1 MLEDPSYRIRYDE
14 DAGPVQ
20 RPYSITDGRTQPDIA
35 LELESLVCAT
45 GDVPDRL
52 DPMLEEVLHL
62 CQSVAAVVEVSAR
75 LGTPI
80 VVTKILLSDL
90 ITHGAV
96 QKVGRTVPDSPP
108 HLDILEA
115 MLRGLK
121 RLPV

>member
-62 CQSVAAVVEVSAR
+62 SIGGS
-75 LGTPI
+75 
-80 VVTKILLSDL
+80 
-90 ITHGAV
+90 
-96 QKVGRTVPDSPP
+96 GR
-108 HLDILEA
+108 
-115 MLRGLK
+115 RGL
-121 RLPV
+121 RAPGNAHHGDQDTTI